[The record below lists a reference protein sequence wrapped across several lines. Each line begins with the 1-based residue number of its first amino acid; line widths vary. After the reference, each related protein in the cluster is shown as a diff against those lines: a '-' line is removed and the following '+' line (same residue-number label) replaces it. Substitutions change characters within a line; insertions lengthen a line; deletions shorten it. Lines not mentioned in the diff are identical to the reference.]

1 MLPSCRS
8 GREYK
13 TALRMRAAGF
23 AMSIALSVG
32 ATSAWATTE
41 VNTLTPGEITQEQIA
56 AFSGQHP
63 YVWTPSTS
71 FRSPDNDGS
80 DPQPGNRDGSAAAG
94 LLTADQ
100 QNAGFSWDPVL
111 GLVVLKGLLGIE
123 GHVLATDALGNILAG
138 WREGEAGR
146 RAFIWNSVTGV
157 QDLND
162 VAEVPAGVTLTEVQ
176 DISASGALIGHALSA
191 DGASQIFY
199 WVPGAPVQILALV
212 INDETP
218 ENVQAVSLAGHLIGQ
233 ASGDQ
238 GYIWSKDATRL
249 LTSPDGDATEA
260 LGVNVAGDV
269 VGAGSGAQEGGAPRA
284 LLWPADGSDA
294 IDLNSRLSAPLEL
307 GVQLIRAE
315 AINEGGEIAAYGL
328 TSSGAVHLF
337 MLRPDPTGAEGEQS
351 YSPQDLG
358 EIYLEADKQPLS
370 GLGLSDEGDIF
381 GACAP
386 LAQAC
391 PAIRTLSA
399 QDLARLYDVTNRA
412 DGVTNFFA
420 PGGLGGPQALT
431 SSLAPLGGL
440 GGLGGGG
447 VAGGGAAGGG
457 TPTGGGTTS
466 PTPGSPFFPPVG
478 VTTPTAEGGT
488 PAPVPVP
495 AAIWALLMGLAL
507 LLPAGLRRRG

>member
-1 MLPSCRS
+1 MS
-8 GREYK
+8 
-13 TALRMRAAGF
+13 AAGF
-23 AMSIALSVG
+23 AMSIALSVA
-32 ATSAWATTE
+32 ATSAWAVTE
-41 VNTLTPGEITQEQIA
+41 VNTLTPGEITQQQIA

-71 FRSPDNDGS
+71 FRSPGS
-80 DPQPGNRDGSAAAG
+80 DEAEPLPGGRDGSAAAG
-94 LLTADQ
+94 FLTAEQ

-123 GHVLATDALGNILAG
+123 GHVLATDAPGNILAG
-138 WREGEAGR
+138 FREGEAGR
-146 RAFIWNSVTGV
+146 RAFIWNSVTGM

-191 DGASQIFY
+191 EGASQIFY

-212 INDETP
+212 NDETP
-218 ENVQAVSLAGHLIGQ
+218 ENVQAVSQAGHLIGQ

-238 GYIWSKDATRL
+238 GYIWSREATRL
-249 LTSPDGDATEA
+249 LTSPDGAATEA

-269 VGAGSGAQEGGAPRA
+269 VGAGSGAQEGDAPRA

-337 MLRPDPTGAEGEQS
+337 MLRPDPTGPEGEQS

-399 QDLARLYDVTNRA
+399 QELARLYDVTNRV

-440 GGLGGGG
+440 GGGAVGGGA
-447 VAGGGAAGGG
+447 AGGGAAGGG

-466 PTPGSPFFPPVG
+466 PTPSSPFFPSVG

-488 PAPVPVP
+488 PVAPVPVP

-507 LLPAGLRRRG
+507 LLPAGLRRRA

>member
-1 MLPSCRS
+1 
-8 GREYK
+8 
-13 TALRMRAAGF
+13 
-23 AMSIALSVG
+23 MSIALSVA
-32 ATSAWATTE
+32 ATSAWAVTE
-41 VNTLTPGEITQEQIA
+41 VNTLTPGEITQQQIA

-71 FRSPDNDGS
+71 FRSPGS
-80 DPQPGNRDGSAAAG
+80 DEAEPLPGGRDGSAAAG
-94 LLTADQ
+94 FLTAEQ

-123 GHVLATDALGNILAG
+123 GHVLATDAPGNILAG
-138 WREGEAGR
+138 FREGEAGR
-146 RAFIWNSVTGV
+146 RAFIWNSVTGM

-191 DGASQIFY
+191 EGASQIFY

-212 INDETP
+212 NDETP
-218 ENVQAVSLAGHLIGQ
+218 ENVQAVSQAGHLIGQ

-238 GYIWSKDATRL
+238 GYIWSREATRL
-249 LTSPDGDATEA
+249 LTSPDGAATEA

-269 VGAGSGAQEGGAPRA
+269 VGAGSGAQEGDAPRA

-337 MLRPDPTGAEGEQS
+337 MLRPDPTGPEGEQS

-399 QDLARLYDVTNRA
+399 QELARLYDVTNRV

-440 GGLGGGG
+440 GGGAVGGGA
-447 VAGGGAAGGG
+447 AGGGAAGGG

-466 PTPGSPFFPPVG
+466 PTPSSPFFPSVG

-488 PAPVPVP
+488 PVAPVPVP

-507 LLPAGLRRRG
+507 LLPAGLRRRA